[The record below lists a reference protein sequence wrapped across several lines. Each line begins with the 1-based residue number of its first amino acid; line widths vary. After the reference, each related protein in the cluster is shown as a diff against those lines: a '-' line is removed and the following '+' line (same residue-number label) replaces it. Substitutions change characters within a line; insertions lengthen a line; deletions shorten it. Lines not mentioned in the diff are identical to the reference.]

1 MFNQL
6 IDEMGTQV
14 KSNFGQTTASVGRTR
29 VIIFWA
35 GDMIIKIGCDGVVV
49 QIELKENMTH

>member
-14 KSNFGQTTASVGRTR
+14 KSNFGQATASVGGTR
-29 VIIFWA
+29 EIIFWT

-49 QIELKENMTH
+49 QVKLKT